1 MTQLLSINSRVVYSI
16 VFYILLMV
24 LIILSKPSIMFN
36 TNGKIKEFGISDDK
50 TMISLGVFTVLSA
63 IVSFYVFCII
73 DLIFK
78 NS

>member
-1 MTQLLSINSRVVYSI
+1 MAQLLSINSRVVYS
-16 VFYILLMV
+16 VMFYILLMI
-24 LIILSKPSIMFN
+24 LIVLSKPSLMFT

-63 IVSFYVFCII
+63 IVSFYIFCII